1 VSYAVGSVVRL
12 PATFRDATGALYSP
26 TTVTATVTKP
36 DGASTTS
43 SPITADS
50 LGIYHY
56 DYTTTTLPGL
66 YPHYFSGTGGGVAVQ
81 IPDVFC
87 IVPLTS
93 RALVGLGEVKS
104 TLRIPVTTLTYD
116 SDLIDWIA
124 AATPIIEDIV
134 GPVLTSQESRTYDG
148 GDTAVLLPSA
158 ATSIVSVVE
167 NGVTITDYTP
177 NLQSG
182 IIFKGQP
189 LAPMPFFPGRQ
200 NIVVTYMVGSGN
212 VDPNI
217 REATKELIRVWW
229 QIGQQA
235 NRPGFGDQVEPDAWT
250 PSGFAV
256 TRRVIELCAPNAR
269 VPGFA

>member
-1 VSYAVGSVVRL
+1 MSYAVGSVVRL

-36 DGASTTS
+36 DGSSTTS

-50 LGIYHY
+50 TGIYHY

-87 IVPLTS
+87 VVPLTS
-93 RALVGLGEVKS
+93 RALVGLGEIKS
-104 TLRIPVTTLTYD
+104 TLRIAATKLDYD

-134 GPVLTSQESRTYDG
+134 GPILTATETQTYDG
-148 GDTAVLLPSA
+148 DVMAVLLPSA
-158 ATSIVSVVE
+158 ATSITSVTE
-167 NGVTITDYTP
+167 NGTAISYTA
-177 NLQSG
+177 NLEAG
-182 IIFKGQP
+182 IVYAGTS
-189 LAPMPFFPGRQ
+189 LAPRRFFPGRQ
-200 NIVVTYMVGSGN
+200 NITVVYTVGSGN

-217 REATKELIRVWW
+217 REGAKELIRVWW

-256 TRRVIELCAPNAR
+256 TRRVIELCAPKPR